1 MYLLMYLLIFSF
13 WKLLYFL
20 LHQDE
25 EMSALD
31 QLRKR
36 ENKREAGLRKQKEK
50 EKKEEKKL

>member
-1 MYLLMYLLIFSF
+1 MYLLIFSF